1 MTLTRPHARAI
12 VAAAIVLL
20 TFDLLVFA
28 AGESPW
34 IALSRGLAGS
44 LGTAYGVGQVLYKAT
59 SLAIAGA
66 AFSVAYRA
74 GLFNVGLEGQLSL
87 AALASGVVGAR
98 LGWAPWWL
106 ALPLAVAAA
115 VAVGGAWAAIAAWL
129 RVAFGAHEVITTIL
143 LNRLA
148 DALIPLALAHGL
160 GDGGVRTGDVAHAAT
175 IPRLSTL
182 THALAGSAAS
192 LAVVLAVLTPAL
204 LDRWERRSIAGRE
217 LGLVGPS
224 PDACRAAGV
233 PVARRLFAALTLSGA
248 LAGLTACGVVL
259 GYKGHYELGMTAGT
273 GFAGIAVGLLGRGRP
288 LGLLAAALLVGAL
301 QQAGLVLNASVPK
314 EATDVL
320 FGVVILAVAIAGRR
334 EEAR

>member
-1 MTLTRPHARAI
+1 MTWPRSRARAI
-12 VAAAIVLL
+12 VAAALVVA
-20 TFDLLVFA
+20 TFNLLVFA
-28 AGESPW
+28 AGEAPW
-34 IALSRGLAGS
+34 SALGRGLAGS

-66 AFSVAYRA
+66 AFHVAYRA
-74 GLFNVGLEGQLSL
+74 GLFNVGLEGQIAL
-87 AALASGVVGAR
+87 AALAAGVAGSK

-106 ALPLAVAAA
+106 ALPLATACA
-115 VAVGGAWAAIAAWL
+115 VAVAGAWAAVAAGL
-129 RVAFGAHEVITTIL
+129 RVRFGAHEVITTIL

-148 DALIPLALAHGL
+148 DAVIPLALAHGL
-160 GDGGVRTGDVAHAAT
+160 GESGVRTADVARAAS

-192 LAVVLAVLTPAL
+192 LAVALAVAAPLL
-204 LDRWERRSIAGRE
+204 LDRWERRAVAGRE
-217 LGLVGPS
+217 LGLVGLS

-233 PVARRLFAALTLSGA
+233 PVAARLFVALTLSGA
-248 LAGLTACGVVL
+248 IAGLTACGAVL
-259 GYKGHYELGMTAGT
+259 GYKGHYELGMTTGA

-301 QQAGLVLNASVPK
+301 QQTGLVLNATVPK

-334 EEAR
+334 EEPR